1 MNLQEPIAECFC
13 LFSFPYWLP
22 SLKVWSPAG
31 GAVGEAVGPSR
42 G

>member
-1 MNLQEPIAECFC
+1 MNLQEPIVECSC

-31 GAVGEAVGPSR
+31 DAVGEAVGPS
-42 G
+42 GG